1 MVSAVLEA
9 KKRLLEVQRRLLG
22 LGVLRKD
29 SKKGYHWLG
38 FKGLIGVS

>member
-29 SKKGYHWLG
+29 SKKGITGLG
-38 FKGLIGVS
+38 LRG